1 LEPARERLAVSHVLA
16 ARVGRHREAGRH
28 GDSELG
34 HLGQADALAAE
45 KLSSSAGRLV
55 EVEDEASVPSH
66 CAGSS
71 HTARGITQLRHGAR
85 HRHETVTND
94 PQFLRKPCSE
104 GAFGRTA
111 RCQTRG
117 RKNPR
122 LGRMELGDFWE
133 RQAEAWVR
141 WAREPG
147 HDSYWLFHRDRFLE
161 LLPRPGRLTVDVG
174 CGEGRLSRELKELG
188 HTVLAVD
195 RSPTMVRHAREAD
208 PELEVRE
215 GDAALL
221 PVDDG
226 AADLVVSF
234 MSLMNT
240 DDLEAAVREAARV
253 LEPGGRYCIA

>member
-1 LEPARERLAVSHVLA
+1 VAL
-16 ARVGRHREAGRH
+16 
-28 GDSELG
+28 SE
-34 HLGQADALAAE
+34 
-45 KLSSSAGRLV
+45 
-55 EVEDEASVPSH
+55 
-66 CAGSS
+66 
-71 HTARGITQLRHGAR
+71 
-85 HRHETVTND
+85 
-94 PQFLRKPCSE
+94 
-104 GAFGRTA
+104 
-111 RCQTRG
+111 
-117 RKNPR
+117 
-122 LGRMELGDFWE
+122 FWE
-133 RQAEAWVR
+133 GQAEAWVR
-141 WAREPG
+141 WARAPG

-161 LLPRPGRLTVDVG
+161 LLPPPGRLTLDVG
-174 CGEGRLSRELKELG
+174 CGEGRLSRDLKELG

-253 LEPGGRYCIA
+253 LEPGGRYCVAIVHSLNTAGAFVSGEPEAAFVIEGSYFEHTQRLIPVERDGFEMTFLDEHRPLEDYFRALEAAGLLVERLREIPDLSRDERALRWRRIPLFLHLRAVAP